1 MERILII
8 ESDGYFSAKLC
19 YEIDAA
25 GYLPTAAFSLE
36 KAKQLMQAD
45 WFSLILSELQVS
57 DGSGLELCCRAGKQK
72 TGSGGSR
79 LLLMAEHPA
88 QPETERAL
96 LEALELGAED
106 YIAKPFGMKLLLK
119 KIERILNSSRPQEYQ
134 DSFLS
139 VDFLSM
145 TAFRNGRRLPLT
157 LNEYRILRI
166 LMSNEGKIVTRQMLL
181 EQLWDADGNFVDDHT
196 LTVNMTRLRSK
207 LEDHSHRYIRTIRGI
222 GYLWSG
228 KGAAAGSS

>member
-8 ESDGYFSAKLC
+8 ESDWYFSAKLC

-45 WFSLILSELQVS
+45 WFSLILSELQS
-57 DGSGLELCCRAGKQK
+57 PTAQSGTFRRAGKPK

-222 GYLWSG
+222 GSSLVR
-228 KGAAAGSS
+228 KAAAAGSS